1 MKINDTRTSVSL
13 NPESKTTAGGKGV
26 SQNNAQTDTKNS
38 NSAVN
43 LAVNPALVQAAQSS
57 PGAATLTE
65 AKALQEIRRLIEK
78 GEYKIDFPKIAENM
92 LRDALAAIDS
102 KKSS

>member
-1 MKINDTRTSVSL
+1 VKINDTRTSVPL

-26 SQNNAQTDTKNS
+26 SQNNTAADAKAPS
-38 NSAVN
+38 SAVN
-43 LAVNPALVQAAQSS
+43 LSVNPALVQAAQTGS
-57 PGAATLTE
+57 AAASMSE
-65 AKALQEIRRLIEK
+65 AKALDEIRRLINK
-78 GEYKIDFPKIAENM
+78 GEYKIDFPKVAENM

>member
-1 MKINDTRTSVSL
+1 MKINDTRTSVPL
-13 NPESKTTAGGKGV
+13 NSESKTTTGGQGV
-26 SQNNAQTDTKNS
+26 SQNNSATEAKAT

-43 LAVNPALVQAAQSS
+43 LAINPDLVQSAQTGSA
-57 PGAATLTE
+57 AATMSE
-65 AKALQEIRRLIEK
+65 AKALDEIRRLIDK